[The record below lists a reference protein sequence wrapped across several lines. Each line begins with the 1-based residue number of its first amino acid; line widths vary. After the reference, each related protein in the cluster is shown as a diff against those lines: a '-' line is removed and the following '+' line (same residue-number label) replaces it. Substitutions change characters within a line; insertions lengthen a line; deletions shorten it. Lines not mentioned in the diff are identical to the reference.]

1 VRHTDESSQVKK
13 LVVNPGKRITLQSY
27 EFRAE
32 HRIMVS
38 GRGLVTL
45 NTFEFELDERN
56 VVDIGIREKHRIE
69 RISKEPLIF
78 IEVQTDSKFDESD
91 IMRFEDDYQREIN
104 EI

>member
-1 VRHTDESSQVKK
+1 
-13 LVVNPGKRITLQSY
+13 
-27 EFRAE
+27 
-32 HRIMVS
+32 M
-38 GRGLVTL
+38 
-45 NTFEFELDERN
+45 
-56 VVDIGIREKHRIE
+56 DIGIREKHRIE